1 MECPRCQGLM
11 MREQFEDLRDDTGQM
26 KFHGWHCLSCGEIL
40 DQVIVTNR
48 RQQPKPIRHRN
59 RNLFAYR

>member
-1 MECPRCQGLM
+1 
-11 MREQFEDLRDDTGQM
+11 M
-26 KFHGWHCLSCGEIL
+26 KFNAFHCLTCGEIL

-59 RNLFAYR
+59 RNLFSYN